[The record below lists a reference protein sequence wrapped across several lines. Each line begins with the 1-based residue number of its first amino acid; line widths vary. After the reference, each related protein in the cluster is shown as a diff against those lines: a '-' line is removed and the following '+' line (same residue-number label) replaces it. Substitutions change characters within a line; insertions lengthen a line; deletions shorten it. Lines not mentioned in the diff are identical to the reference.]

1 VAEFKGR
8 ELEREEEEEEEGER
22 EEDVGG
28 TLVVAEEEEEEE
40 EGSLRKGIESSKSS
54 STGKSGSS
62 KGLLDAE
69 LLPLIPPAFES
80 VLLPIFAVLLLLS

>member
-1 VAEFKGR
+1 VAAFKGR
-8 ELEREEEEEEEGER
+8 ELEREEEEEEEEGER
-22 EEDVGG
+22 EEEDVGEAP
-28 TLVVAEEEEEEE
+28 VVAEE

-62 KGLLDAE
+62 KGLPLDAE
-69 LLPLIPPAFES
+69 LLPLIPPA